1 MTGDDFKGNL
11 LFKVCMHVCMCVCV
25 SCKRVCLSACGVMGQ
40 GTRKVNSVLPD
51 CKVTGVGR
59 QINTI
64 NFD

>member
-1 MTGDDFKGNL
+1 MYAR
-11 LFKVCMHVCMCVCV
+11 VYVRVCV
-25 SCKRVCLSACGVMGQ
+25 SRKSVCLSACGVMGQ